1 MGFRMPLIPGF
12 VFRLDVGRR
21 FSLNGPRP
29 DPRSEYY
36 NRRFADLF
44 FGFNY

>member
-1 MGFRMPLIPGF
+1 VIPGF

-21 FSLNGPRP
+21 FSLNPPKP
-29 DPRSEYY
+29 DPRASRY
-36 NRRFADLF
+36 NRRFLDFF